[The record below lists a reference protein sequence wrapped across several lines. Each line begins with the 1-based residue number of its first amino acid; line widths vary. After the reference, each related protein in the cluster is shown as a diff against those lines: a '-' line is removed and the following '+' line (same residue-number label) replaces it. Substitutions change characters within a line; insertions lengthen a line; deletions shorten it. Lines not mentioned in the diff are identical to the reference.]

1 MDFEEVNHMCTNNL
15 SGSDLFKTRDF
26 AESMGNLGHSG
37 IVRIWFFNIIYS
49 LILKKKLKAKMK
61 IDKLKKSL

>member
-37 IVRIWFFNIIYS
+37 IVRI
-49 LILKKKLKAKMK
+49 
-61 IDKLKKSL
+61 